1 MQVNILEPKGII
13 WKGRVKEVI
22 LPVEDGEVCVLDFH
36 QPFLIRLRK
45 GDVRFSV
52 FGFRPR
58 TQNPEPRTQHL
69 APSTE
74 NRVPIQDGIAFMR
87 SNELTVFVE
96 S

>member
-13 WKGRVKEVI
+13 WKGRSKEVI
-22 LPVEDGEVCVLDFH
+22 LPVEDGEVCILDFH

-52 FGFRPR
+52 FGSRLSVLAEHR
-58 TQNPEPRTQHL
+58 

-74 NRVPIQDGIAFMR
+74 HRVPIQDGIAFMR

-96 S
+96 N

>member
-13 WKGRVKEVI
+13 WKGRAKEVI

-45 GDVRFSV
+45 GDIRLP
-52 FGFRPR
+52 G
-58 TQNPEPRTQHL
+58 Q
-69 APSTE
+69 STS
-74 NRVPIQDGIAFMR
+74 IQDGIAFMR
-87 SNELTVFVE
+87 SNELTIFVE